1 MFNINTPM
9 MNFVKQSELNLQ
21 HIKRDILFYIEQGE
35 DVENA
40 SCLALE
46 KNNIKNQRDLYG
58 QLVSTDI
65 KELESFLSQFNR

>member
-21 HIKRDILFYIEQGE
+21 HIKKDILFYIEQGE
-35 DVENA
+35 DIENA

-46 KNNIKNQRDLYG
+46 KNNIKNHKDLYE

-65 KELESFLSQFNR
+65 KELESFLSHFR

>member
-21 HIKRDILFYIEQGE
+21 HIKKDILFYIEQGE

-40 SCLALE
+40 SCFALE

-65 KELESFLSQFNR
+65 KELENFLSKFNR

>member
-21 HIKRDILFYIEQGE
+21 HIKKDILFYIEQGE
-35 DVENA
+35 DIENA

>member
-21 HIKRDILFYIEQGE
+21 HIKRDFLFYIEQGE

-46 KNNIKNQRDLYG
+46 KNNIKNQKDLYEH
-58 QLVSTDI
+58 LISTDI
-65 KELESFLSQFNR
+65 EELEKFLSKFNR

>member
-21 HIKRDILFYIEQGE
+21 HIKKDILFYIEQGE
-35 DVENA
+35 DIENA

-46 KNNIKNQRDLYG
+46 KNNIKNQRDLYR

-65 KELESFLSQFNR
+65 KELESFLSQF